1 MIESYDKI
9 IPFHVQFKSCPNV
22 RTAQGFPA
30 WFGASPTAAW
40 CQLCSRCPCWAF
52 FTISDGFTSD
62 LMAQQGWTSRGYW
75 RGWMGWAASESANYR
90 DLSGTLQTWLQW
102 LMILQEFC
110 VFVWYLD
117 DWSGWFMLICGG
129 LKLRTQ
135 DVRKVQGWDDV
146 LLDPAVTLPHQPF
159 PARCVRPWIARCRCC
174 NSLWLWMETFTR
186 PREDSAWFQPRGY
199 LVMIGEDWILSWR

>member
-1 MIESYDKI
+1 
-9 IPFHVQFKSCPNV
+9 
-22 RTAQGFPA
+22 
-30 WFGASPTAAW
+30 
-40 CQLCSRCPCWAF
+40 
-52 FTISDGFTSD
+52 
-62 LMAQQGWTSRGYW
+62 MAQQGWTSRGILTRLNGVGCFWKRQLSRSIEYL
-75 RGWMGWAASESANYR
+75 ANMVAVV
-90 DLSGTLQTWLQW
+90 DDS
-102 LMILQEFC
+102 MILQEFC

-117 DWSGWFMLICGG
+117 DWFGWFMLICGG

-186 PREDSAWFQPRGY
+186 PCEDSAWFQLCGY
-199 LVMIGEDWILSWR
+199 LVIISEDWILSWR